1 MQLCSHGA
9 PLPCAVQPI
18 ICLQRAT
25 YSPLSKRHRS
35 CKPGLLGLGLTL
47 RKGCYLSNS
56 HSTAH
61 TRCSAAAIPLPP
73 QVESQSNIHPLQAA
87 ISNSTAGNVGKP
99 LEAIA
104 TSSTSAAVAAKFPAV
119 PLLPTPPRSGD
130 LRDVVPYLLR
140 LALQERH
147 LAWRMAAAISCMVV
161 GKLAGISLP
170 LAFKSA
176 VDALS
181 AASSTTVM
189 VHAALMA
196 VLAYG
201 ALDCVRVMAKEAQ
214 SPIFAPVSQAVTR
227 RVAYHT
233 FAHVLNLDTR
243 FHIDR
248 RTGRVSRIL
257 ERGTRSIAVLYR
269 AVIFTFLPTGLELG
283 AVAALLASRFG
294 PLLAAILGVTFAA
307 YVTWTVLMTQIATDV
322 RKEVNHLDNQASS
335 KAVDALLN
343 FETVTLFN
351 NQRLEVG
358 LYDKLLRD
366 LRAASLRAET
376 LAASLNAGQGLILA
390 GGMASILAA
399 IISSGNATGGD
410 LVMASG
416 LIVQLWAPLQF
427 LGWFYRELRAALVD
441 MEEFFQILRTSSN
454 INDGDNTLPL
464 AGPGSA
470 APHAQAPPRGPPSAA
485 TNNSSSGNEAA
496 TTCGE
501 GLQTERLASNSSSSS
516 SSSSSDDGR
525 QLGQSCPGGLSV
537 ELVNVSFGYSAER
550 QILQGVSLRVAPG
563 ESVAVV
569 GSSGSGKS
577 TILKLVTRLYD
588 VWLDPDPHSAAVAE
602 GGAPTGTG
610 TDDNGGCESSS
621 SASLSTSCSTS
632 NNSSSSNTDGGSQR
646 RVEESDKTLA
656 CSGNIH
662 STSSNSRSSS
672 SGGVCRTSSSSSTRS
687 SKRTSG
693 IYINGV
699 DVRQLRLADL
709 RSAIAVVPQDTA
721 LYYDTI
727 RENIRYGRP
736 EASDEDVEAAARM
749 ARLHDTVIALPDKYD
764 TVVGERGL
772 KLSGGEK
779 QRVAIAR
786 AFLRSPRLLICDE
799 ATSALDSGTEVAIMD
814 SLKELARGRSA
825 IFVAHRLSTVR
836 NCDRIVVLRSGVVVE
851 EGSHEQLM
859 ARRGEYAAMW
869 ELQANQQVT
878 ALAPGEDDGG
888 ITDSD
893 VELSDT
899 EDLEPD
905 QEVREGATRGAAATD
920 SMDDIGAGGAAAG
933 RAATSVLTAAA
944 VPVASTAAAPG
955 PSAATAAVRGAIKDS

>member
-1 MQLCSHGA
+1 MHLRTHSPALPGA
-9 PLPCAVQPI
+9 ALS
-18 ICLQRAT
+18 LMWTRRAIP
-25 YSPLSKRHRS
+25 SNRHRFF
-35 CKPGLLGLGLTL
+35 KPGLLGVGFAL
-47 RKGCYLSNS
+47 RNGCYISNS
-56 HSTAH
+56 HNTAH
-61 TRCSAAAIPLPP
+61 TRCSAAAISLPL
-73 QVESQSNIHPLQAA
+73 QVEGTATEESLSNIPSSLAA
-87 ISNSTAGNVGKP
+87 TSNPTAGSVGKP
-99 LEAIA
+99 LEAFA
-104 TSSTSAAVAAKFPAV
+104 TSSTAAAVAAKFPAI
-119 PLLPTPPRSGD
+119 PLLPTPPGSGN
-130 LRDVVPYLLR
+130 LQDVVPYLLR

-170 LAFKSA
+170 LAFKCA

-189 VHAALMA
+189 VKAALMA
-196 VLAYG
+196 VLTYG

-233 FAHVLNLDTR
+233 FAHVLNLDTK

-269 AVIFTFLPTGLELG
+269 ALIFTFLPTGLELG

-294 PLLAAILGVTFAA
+294 PLLAGILGATFAA
-307 YVTWTVLMTQIATDV
+307 YVTWTVLMTQKATDV

-399 IISSGNATGGD
+399 IISTGNATGGD

-441 MEEFFQILRTSSN
+441 MEEFFQILRTPSN
-454 INDGDNTLPL
+454 ISDGDTMLPL
-464 AGPGSA
+464 TPPGSA
-470 APHAQAPPRGPPSAA
+470 TSGAQAPTSGMPSAES
-485 TNNSSSGNEAA
+485 TNGSCPAA
-496 TTCGE
+496 TTISGE
-501 GLQTERLASNSSSSS
+501 ALEAERLASNSNSSSS
-516 SSSSSDDGR
+516 SNGDDGR
-525 QLGQSCPGGLSV
+525 PLGQSAPGGLSV
-537 ELVNVSFGYSAER
+537 ELVDVSFGYSADR
-550 QILQGVSLRVAPG
+550 QILRGISLRVAPG

-569 GSSGSGKS
+569 GCSGSGKS

-588 VWLDPDPHSAAVAE
+588 VWLNPDPHSSAGAAE
-602 GGAPTGTG
+602 GGDPTSTDTGDKDSYESVNSNSPGASCGTSG
-610 TDDNGGCESSS
+610 NRSSS
-621 SASLSTSCSTS
+621 YSLE
-632 NNSSSSNTDGGSQR
+632 GSQR
-646 RVEESDKTLA
+646 RVQEPDEMLA
-656 CSGNIH
+656 CSGTIH
-662 STSSNSRSSS
+662 RTSSRSSNSSSTS
-672 SGGVCRTSSSSSTRS
+672 TRGVWRTSNSNSNGCSN
-687 SKRTSG
+687 RTSG
-693 IYINGV
+693 IYINGI

-727 RENIRYGRP
+727 RENIRYGHP
-736 EASDEDVEAAARM
+736 EASDEEVEVAARM
-749 ARLHDTVIALPDKYD
+749 ARLHDTVMALPDKYD

-799 ATSALDSGTEVAIMD
+799 ATSALDSGTEVAIME

-825 IFVAHRLSTVR
+825 LFVAHRLSTVR
-836 NCDRIVVLRSGVVVE
+836 NCDRIVVLRNGVVVE

-859 ARRGEYAAMW
+859 ARRGEYCAMW
-869 ELQANQQVT
+869 ELQANQQATV
-878 ALAPGEDDGG
+878 LAPGEDDGG
-888 ITDSD
+888 MTDSD
-893 VELSDT
+893 VELSDA

-905 QEVREGATRGAAATD
+905 
-920 SMDDIGAGGAAAG
+920 
-933 RAATSVLTAAA
+933 
-944 VPVASTAAAPG
+944 
-955 PSAATAAVRGAIKDS
+955 